1 VSTADAVAP
10 LVLRQPPVGDV
21 AAVGRALDDAFAA
34 LREAVP
40 AGRPVIVVL
49 RDDDLLGQRS
59 PEDAALAAA
68 LLGMV
73 RALAMEGAR
82 AGWQVNAVSH
92 RDGDRPLEETLR
104 WLGTAPGVTGQLL
117 RVTTDHLG
125 RVWP

>member
-1 VSTADAVAP
+1 MTTAGAVEP
-10 LVLRQPPVGDV
+10 LVLHQVPVNDV
-21 AAVGRALDDAFAA
+21 AAVGRALDDAFDAVRA
-34 LREAVP
+34 AVP
-40 AGRPVIVVL
+40 AGRPVIVVV

-59 PEDAALAAA
+59 PEDAALATA

-73 RALAMEGAR
+73 RALATEGASR
-82 AGWQVNAVSH
+82 GWQLNAVSH
-92 RDGDRPLEETLR
+92 RDGDGTLEETLR

>member
-1 VSTADAVAP
+1 MTTAGAVAP
-10 LVLRQPPVGDV
+10 LVLHQAPVSDV
-21 AAVGRALDDAFAA
+21 AAVGRALDHAFYAV
-34 LREAVP
+34 REAVP
-40 AGRPVIVVL
+40 AGRPVIVVV

-82 AGWQVNAVSH
+82 RGWQVNAVSH
-92 RDGDRPLEETLR
+92 GDGGGPLEETIR
-104 WLGTAPGVTGQLL
+104 WLGTVPGVTGQLL

>member
-1 VSTADAVAP
+1 MTTAGMVAP
-10 LVLRQPPVGDV
+10 LVLHQVPVRDV
-21 AAVGRALDDAFAA
+21 AAVGRALNDAFDAV
-34 LREAVP
+34 REAVP
-40 AGRPVIVVL
+40 AGRPVIVVV

-73 RALAMEGAR
+73 RALAMEGASR
-82 AGWQVNAVSH
+82 GWQVNAVSH
-92 RDGDRPLEETLR
+92 GDGDGPLEETIR